1 MKKKITLGIESSLIE
16 SIKSKETFQLPIM
29 EKDGE
34 NILKSESQK
43 ASERLLE
50 KLAISETISDFEMK
64 AIIQDHVKN
73 KYA

>member
-16 SIKSKETFQLPIM
+16 SIKSKETFQLPKM